1 MQSDFVLGVCEKS
14 IQKLVPASS
23 HLSYTSPK
31 DFNGRGDVS
40 YTSEECNWK
49 RKKLWQGLV
58 GTIINL
64 Q

>member
-40 YTSEECNWK
+40 YTSEECN
-49 RKKLWQGLV
+49 
-58 GTIINL
+58 
-64 Q
+64 